1 MFKKTLAALAAVL
14 LGVGLSVAAVAAPA
28 SAHTGDLNATYQC
41 VDGKYQVTYTLTIA
55 KTDAAGTTYWRIG
68 TSDFE
73 GTPKNNNGMAKSIAT
88 NGSGNY
94 VLTTI
99 TLPGNAKKAPWGYA
113 YSVWPNYAVGSDGGD
128 IALPGNCVPPEI
140 PVTVKTAPSV
150 TDPTCTTGGKLV
162 IPAQEG
168 IKFEGGNDGDTA
180 TKTYYLTAKAAEGY
194 KLTGTTTWTLT
205 VKPADPAKCKL
216 DPKTSIDV
224 GVCTPTQ
231 DNKSQKSTTFWFD
244 NSASEAAVTFTIP
257 TLNITQVVAAGA
269 KISVDGPKVDHNVG
283 GSWEVLANGKPLK
296 TLTVEKFAP
305 CLTNV
310 IPGDPESADQKCL
323 AGELTEGSITVK
335 PKVGQIVYVIT
346 GGKLPEAGITVPDNN
361 PVTKLPAGKYT
372 VTAHGIGGVSVGPD
386 NTWTYDITVGKP
398 VDCEKVTI
406 PTSTMSQLQC
416 VNFALTGSYTLPE
429 TKWVDWYVN
438 GVLATAPKEVKVPG
452 DVAVEARITAAGIAA
467 GIVFTDGSKV
477 VSVTHKFVLPV
488 GGCDLPPHALLNPT
502 ASQNNGSCTADP
514 TYTLSNTVSE
524 NGGVQWWI
532 GDPQVKTAAGTHKAG
547 WGTTV
552 VIQAK
557 LADPKNDGWEK
568 DAQTA
573 YTFKFPAKP
582 ACGDLLTLA
591 LTGSSTGGFVPWIAG
606 AALLL
611 LMGGAGIYFRRRLV
625 TATK

>member
-1 MFKKTLAALAAVL
+1 MT
-14 LGVGLSVAAVAAPA
+14 
-28 SAHTGDLNATYQC
+28 N
-41 VDGKYQVTYTLTIA
+41 
-55 KTDAAGTTYWRIG
+55 
-68 TSDFE
+68 
-73 GTPKNNNGMAKSIAT
+73 SIAT
-88 NGSGNY
+88 NGSGSY

-99 TLPGNAKKAPWGYA
+99 TLPGDSKKAPWAYA
-113 YSVWPNYAVGSDGGD
+113 YSTWSDKYGYGSDGGD
-128 IALPGNCVPPEI
+128 IALAGDCATTVI

-168 IKFEGGNDGDTA
+168 IKFTGGNDGDT
-180 TKTYYLTAKAAEGY
+180 TPKTYNLIATAAEGY
-194 KLTGTTTWTLT
+194 KLTGQTTWDLT
-205 VKPADPAKCKL
+205 VKPADPAKCKI
-216 DPKTSIDV
+216 DPKTSVDV
-224 GVCTPTQ
+224 SVCTPTQ

-269 KISVDGPKVDHNVG
+269 KVSVEGPKVDHNVG

-296 TLTVEKFAP
+296 TLTVQKFEP

-310 IPGDPESADQKCL
+310 IPGDPSSTDQKCV
-323 AGELTEGSITVK
+323 AGELTQGTITVK

-346 GGKLPEAGITVPDNN
+346 GGKIAGPGITVPDNN
-361 PVTKLPAGKYT
+361 PVTNLPAGKYT
-372 VTAHGIGGVSVGPD
+372 VTAHGIGGFTVGPD
-386 NTWTYDITVGKP
+386 NTWKYEITVGQP

-406 PTSTMSQLQC
+406 PVSTMSQLVC
-416 VNFALTGSYTLPE
+416 TNHSLNGTYTLPK
-429 TKWVDWYVN
+429 TDWVEWYVN
-438 GVLATAPKEVKVPG
+438 GVLTPTPKDVKVPS
-452 DVAVEARITAAGIAA
+452 DVVVEARITAAGIAA

-477 VSVTHKFVLPV
+477 VSVTHKFVLPPE
-488 GGCDLPPHALLNPT
+488 GCDPPSHALLKPT

-514 TYTLSNTVSE
+514 TYTLSNTVSD

-532 GDPQVKTAAGTHKAG
+532 GDPQVKTTPGTHKAT
-547 WGTTV
+547 WGSTV

-557 LADPKNDGWEK
+557 LVDAVNDGWEG

-606 AALLL
+606 ALLL
-611 LMGGAGIYFRRRLV
+611 LGAAGIYFQRRLV
-625 TATK
+625 TAKK